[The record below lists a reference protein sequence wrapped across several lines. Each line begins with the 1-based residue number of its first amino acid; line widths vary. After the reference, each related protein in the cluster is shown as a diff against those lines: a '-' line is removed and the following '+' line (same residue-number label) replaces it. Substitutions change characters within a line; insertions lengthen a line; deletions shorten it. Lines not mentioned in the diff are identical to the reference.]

1 MEVYNAFRLL
11 IDELS
16 RVKQIKV
23 KHPKWYVDNRI
34 AMQSLEEIKNKDNE
48 NYQLKIC
55 QSNNQ

>member
-16 RVKQIKV
+16 QINELKI
-23 KHPKWYVDNRI
+23 KHSRWYVENRI
-34 AMQSLEEIKNKDNE
+34 AVQSLEEIKNKDNE

-55 QSNNQ
+55 QSNQ

>member
-11 IDELS
+11 IDELA
-16 RVKQIKV
+16 RVKQINV

-34 AMQSLEEIKNKDNE
+34 AMQSLKEIKNKDNE

-55 QSNNQ
+55 QSNQ